1 MSTTVIQVE
10 NLSKGYII
18 RHQYD
23 RKYDRGNGWSY
34 RAEFAFR
41 NPIRWL
47 PDKFGNIAIPQ
58 SNLKILTRTT

>member
-23 RKYDRGNGWSY
+23 RSNGWSY
-34 RAEFAFR
+34 WVEFAFR
-41 NPIRWL
+41 NPVRWL
-47 PDKFGNIAIPQ
+47 PDKFGDIAIPQ
-58 SNLKILTRTT
+58 SNLKILTKTT